1 MKRTAAPKAKPKPK
15 SVVVTTRVSRETKA
29 RLSVLAKDTRR
40 SESFLAA
47 EAIESYVDLNAW
59 QVGLVKRRLAEVEAG
74 APMVP
79 HEDVER
85 WLDSLGTDRE
95 LPMPKPKA

>member
-1 MKRTAAPKAKPKPK
+1 M
-15 SVVVTTRVSRETKA
+15 TTRVSRETKA
-29 RLSVLAKDTRR
+29 RLSALARNTRR

-47 EAIESYVDLNAW
+47 EAIESYIDLNAW
-59 QVGLVKRRLAEVEAG
+59 QIGLIKRRLAELEAG
-74 APMVP
+74 PLTVP

-95 LPMPKPKA
+95 LPMPKAKA

>member
-1 MKRTAAPKAKPKPK
+1 MKRTTARRAKANLK

-29 RLSVLAKDTRR
+29 RLSALAKDTRR
-40 SESFLAA
+40 SESFVAA
-47 EAIESYVDLNAW
+47 EAIESYIDLNAW

-74 APMVP
+74 APTVP

-85 WLDSLGTDRE
+85 WLDSLGTGRA

>member
-1 MKRTAAPKAKPKPK
+1 MKRAAARKTKTKPT

-29 RLSVLAKDTRR
+29 RLSTLAKDTRR

-47 EAIESYVDLNAW
+47 AAIESYIDLNAW

-74 APMVP
+74 APTIP

-85 WLDSLGTDRE
+85 WLDSLGTGRE